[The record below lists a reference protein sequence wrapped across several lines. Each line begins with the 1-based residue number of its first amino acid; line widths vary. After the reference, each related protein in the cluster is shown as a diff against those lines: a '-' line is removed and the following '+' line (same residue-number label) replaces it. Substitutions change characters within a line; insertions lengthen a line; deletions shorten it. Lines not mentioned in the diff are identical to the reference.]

1 VFIGHESW
9 PLIQMGRISTISQK
23 SSSQV
28 TMTGRVSLFGSTLQT
43 YRSRGKI
50 ETRLAGSSFIK
61 RSMRAS
67 FFGHWDYIEEEK
79 WCQKPLS
86 KQVVFT
92 CFG

>member
-1 VFIGHESW
+1 
-9 PLIQMGRISTISQK
+9 MGRISTISQK

-43 YRSRGKI
+43 YRNREKI

-67 FFGHWDYIEEEK
+67 FSVIGIILK
-79 WCQKPLS
+79 RKNGAKNPSPSRLS
-86 KQVVFT
+86 LLVL
-92 CFG
+92 GRR